1 VAGAPLLYGAGVVV
15 LKDIDLLASVQS
27 ATEVIRALG
36 YLLRLRSAAVLVRAP
51 GRRAF
56 DNDMRGA

>member
-1 VAGAPLLYGAGVVV
+1 M